1 MLLDLL
7 KTWTW
12 DDNGRRKSP
21 LTAVTYKGRPAWIGV
36 QVGEAL
42 EYQPGAKLTEMMRA
56 EWTEEFTEGVDF
68 DILRGADLAE
78 FKKLVADGGLTTNF
92 GVSKNTQALML
103 IYESGMWKA
112 LMLTKKPAGKRLRKW
127 LGETVMPEIAATG
140 GYISGATPQQ
150 AASLFADLHKRMRS
164 LEDGTAQRLN
174 VLEAVT
180 MEGRQQTGQ
189 ALTLA
194 SRATEDAAVM
204 GRVVQHLSDRL
215 GYGAYEDGR
224 IGERQ
229 AKKITTLIGEVAA
242 GRGLSWQAINVE
254 LREREDI
261 PQAMRW
267 EDVPVT
273 HMARLFTWLE
283 RQIERYPR
291 SQTGGQGSLL

>member
-1 MLLDLL
+1 
-7 KTWTW
+7 
-12 DDNGRRKSP
+12 
-21 LTAVTYKGRPAWIGV
+21 
-36 QVGEAL
+36 
-42 EYQPGAKLTEMMRA
+42 
-56 EWTEEFTEGVDF
+56 
-68 DILRGADLAE
+68 
-78 FKKLVADGGLTTNF
+78 
-92 GVSKNTQALML
+92 ML

-127 LGETVMPEIAATG
+127 LSETVMPEIAATG
-140 GYISGATPQQ
+140 GYISGASPEQ
-150 AASLFADLHKRMRS
+150 AANLFRKLHERMRA
-164 LEDGTAQRLN
+164 LEDGTTQRMNL
-174 VLEAVT
+174 LEAVT
-180 MEGRQQTGQ
+180 LEGRQQTGQ

-229 AKKITTLIGEVAA
+229 ANKIKALLREVAA
-242 GRGLSWQAINVE
+242 GRGLTWQAVNIE

-273 HMARLFTWLE
+273 HMARIFTWLE

-291 SQTGGQGSLL
+291 PAGGGQGSLL